1 MQEVL
6 RVNLNPE
13 SDLEGLRTKKMSE
26 IPNGANGN
34 VGHTGPGWKPESVVW
49 VSLGVTGVA
58 RLG

>member
-1 MQEVL
+1 
-6 RVNLNPE
+6 VNLNPE